1 MAQRNRGT
9 LPLSTLIPLSLSIY
23 YYMNHSL
30 KVSGDI
36 GLVQRMRREKKISIL
51 CTQLTAVRR
60 KSKAVSVSREK
71 KKYWILPSPK
81 IVHYSI
87 VEYLKHDLKP
97 KHAKYKKK
105 KKECFIFKIIT
116 WITKKEESSKKKKII
131 VFNSDSFLQFKH
143 KKKNAVKDKKN
154 TKYTREKERKDT
166 VAGF

>member
-9 LPLSTLIPLSLSIY
+9 LPLSTLKPLSLSIY

-116 WITKKEESSKKKKII
+116 WITKKEESSKKKKNYR
-131 VFNSDSFLQFKH
+131 F
-143 KKKNAVKDKKN
+143 
-154 TKYTREKERKDT
+154 
-166 VAGF
+166 